1 MSLSPGS
8 SLPEA
13 AAVSPVLPWALQVC
27 FCPLLH
33 ALGRAEALEG
43 AWAVCSGALTLP
55 RVLTTPCALSGVSHG
70 FHPVAEATRDPP
82 PCFPQGAVTPH
93 APQLCLQGTQPCDP
107 SSELMGPEVNP
118 I

>member
-13 AAVSPVLPWALQVC
+13 AAVSPLLPWALQVR

-43 AWAVCSGALTLP
+43 ASAVWSGAVTLP
-55 RVLTTPCALSGVSHG
+55 HGLTTPCALSGVSHG
-70 FHPVAEATRDPP
+70 FHPVAEATQDPL
-82 PCFPQGAVTPH
+82 PCFPKAAVTPH
-93 APQLCLQGTQPCDP
+93 APQLCLEGIELCDP
-107 SSELMGPEVNP
+107 GSECP
-118 I
+118 

>member
-13 AAVSPVLPWALQVC
+13 AAVSPVLPRALQVC
-27 FCPLLH
+27 FCPLPH

-43 AWAVCSGALTLP
+43 ASAVWSSAVTLP

-70 FHPVAEATRDPP
+70 FHPVSEATQDPP
-82 PCFPQGAVTPH
+82 ACFPKGAVTPDK
-93 APQLCLQGTQPCDP
+93 PQLCLEGTQLCDRGSGHP
-107 SSELMGPEVNP
+107 
-118 I
+118 